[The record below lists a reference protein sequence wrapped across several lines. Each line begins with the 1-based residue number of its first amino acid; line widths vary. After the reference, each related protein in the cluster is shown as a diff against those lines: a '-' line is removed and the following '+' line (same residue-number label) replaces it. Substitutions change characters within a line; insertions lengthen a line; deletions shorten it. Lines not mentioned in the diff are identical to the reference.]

1 MDSGKPASRAALT
14 FRSFLVPVL
23 ILVLVV
29 PILLGGGYV
38 VSRVLR
44 HSFNNSDAR
53 RAARTLNF
61 TLLKD
66 QLDEETGVRG
76 YTSIPDAR
84 FLEPYDVA
92 RADFP
97 GKAALLR
104 KRLAFL
110 DIPGTQATLDD
121 AVAAN
126 KEWLARVAA
135 PLLAAPRRK
144 EASFLQFRGKAL
156 IDRFRTDSQR
166 LDDALVARE
175 SGDNRATQD
184 AIDNVSTLV
193 LFAVTLIVII
203 AAASSVAQ
211 NRLATRLEAERRRAE
226 SEARA
231 NLELR
236 TAFETEKRIAD
247 TLQSAFAQRPLP
259 VVPTLSFSATY
270 IPASDEAKVG
280 GDWYDAVELPKGRVL
295 FSLGD
300 VEGHGIEAAVNMS
313 RARQALISAA
323 LIDPD
328 PAQVLRRVNAQLL
341 SSGRMA
347 TAVAGYADASSYE
360 FVYATAG
367 HPPPL
372 LLLPGRAPVLLECGG
387 LPLGVIEDCAYR
399 TRRVQAVPGAVLVL
413 YTDGAVE
420 HSRNVIEGEALLM
433 QAARTALENNQRDLA
448 ASIRTEIFG
457 RHPVG
462 DDVAILTI
470 GFAAGETTR
479 MTFAADST
487 QGAVVSRLTGA
498 RPPDERARLGAVA

>member
-1 MDSGKPASRAALT
+1 LNL
-14 FRSFLVPVL
+14 RSFFVPVL

-44 HSFNNSDAR
+44 HSFDTSDSR

-76 YTSIPDAR
+76 YTSIPEPR
-84 FLEPYDVA
+84 FLEPYDAA
-92 RADFP
+92 RAEFP
-97 GKAALLR
+97 AKASQLR
-104 KRLAFL
+104 ARLAFL
-110 DIPGTQATLDD
+110 RIPGTQAMLDD
-121 AVAAN
+121 AIAAN
-126 KEWLARVAA
+126 EEWLTTVAR
-135 PLLAAPRRK
+135 PLLSAPHGA
-144 EASFLQFRGKAL
+144 EAGVLQFRGKAL
-156 IDRFRTDSQR
+156 VDRFRADSDR
-166 LDDALVARE
+166 LDEALVARE
-175 SGDNRATQD
+175 GADNRATQA

-193 LFAVTLIVII
+193 LFAVLLIVVI

-211 NRLATRLEAERRRAE
+211 ARLSARLEAARRRAE

-247 TLQSAFAQRPLP
+247 TLQSAFAQHPLP

-270 IPASDEAKVG
+270 IPATDEAKVG

-313 RARQALISAA
+313 RARQALISSA
-323 LIDPD
+323 LVDPD
-328 PAQVLRRVNAQLL
+328 PAQVLRRVNGQLL
-341 SSGRMA
+341 TSGRMA
-347 TAVAGYADASSYE
+347 TAVAGYADAASYE

-387 LPLGVIEDCAYR
+387 LPLGVMDGCAYR

-433 QAARTALENNQRDLA
+433 QAARTALENNQSDLA

-457 RHPVG
+457 GRPVG

-470 GFAAGETTR
+470 GFASGETTR
-479 MTFAADST
+479 MTFAADSA
-487 QGAVVSRLTGA
+487 QGAVVSRLSPFADPPA
-498 RPPDERARLGAVA
+498 RATELGIAA